1 MSKLKINNLSCQ
13 RGYNLL
19 FKNLSFELNSGEV
32 LKISGPNGSGKTS
45 LMKILAG
52 LNSFETG
59 SIEYDNIKINSEK
72 YNLDFLYL
80 GHLAAL
86 SPELSCLENLKYT
99 AHLGNNNLNP
109 DFSDALTK
117 VGLEKFE
124 NELVGKL
131 SAGQKKRIAL
141 SLLFIT
147 QSKVWL
153 LDEPFSAL
161 DSQAIKI
168 IESRIEEHCN
178 SGGLCILTTHQDCNI
193 ENIKEISLWTSSS

>member
-1 MSKLKINNLSCQ
+1 MSKLKIKNLSCQ

-19 FKNLSFELNSGEV
+19 FENLSFELNSGEV

-99 AHLGNNNLNP
+99 AHLGNNNLNL

-178 SGGLCILTTHQDCNI
+178 SGGLCILTTHQECSI
-193 ENIKEISLWTSSS
+193 ENIKEISL

>member
-1 MSKLKINNLSCQ
+1 MSKLIVNNLSCQ
-13 RGYNLL
+13 RGYKLL
-19 FKNLSFELNSGEV
+19 FENLSFELNSGEV
-32 LKISGPNGSGKTS
+32 LKVSGPNGSGKTS

-52 LNSFETG
+52 LSSFETG
-59 SIEYDNIKINSEK
+59 SIDYDDTKINSER

-99 AHLGNNNLNP
+99 MRLGNDSLDL
-109 DFSDALTK
+109 DFSDALKK

-161 DSQAIKI
+161 DSKAIKI
-168 IESRIEEHCN
+168 IETRVEDHCN
-178 SGGLCILTTHQDCNI
+178 SGGICILTTHQECNI
-193 ENIKEISLWTSSS
+193 KNMKEISL

>member
-99 AHLGNNNLNP
+99 AHLGNNNLKP

-193 ENIKEISLWTSSS
+193 ENIKEISL